1 MTLNSG
7 IKANSIKKGLVIK
20 MEWNFFEIEND
31 RRSFPS
37 SSVEGGIESIKSKL
51 DFLSNEQNAP
61 FLTSFFVDLIQ
72 RIKNSLT
79 SIKNYTQISR
89 GKFSDIEFG
98 EYYYRKV
105 TTDIEKM
112 DMVLNSLLD
121 YIKVHTPI
129 RKMNTIHNI
138 IEEMLKKHQAKL
150 EEKGIKVL
158 KKLEKD
164 LPETIVPDEQLKYI
178 IGSVL
183 QYALALTPP
192 NWNLGLSTR
201 SFILK
206 KEASEVESLFKKDG
220 KYIEISVVFPGH
232 QKPNEPVLEI
242 AALQKEEASDL
253 ILRFVK
259 EVVLRNQGTMKMGA
273 DEKKT
278 KTYIFLRFPVERRKV
293 VYYQS
298 VN

>member
-1 MTLNSG
+1 MTVNLG
-7 IKANSIKKGLVIK
+7 IEANSIKKGLVIK
-20 MEWNFFEIEND
+20 MEWNFFELENE
-31 RRSFPS
+31 RRPFPS
-37 SSVEGGIESIKSKL
+37 SLVEEGIESIKSKL

-72 RIKNSLT
+72 RIKNNLA

-89 GKFSDIEFG
+89 GKFSDREFG
-98 EYYYRKV
+98 EHYYRTV
-105 TTDIEKM
+105 TGDIEKM

-138 IEEMLKKHQAKL
+138 VEEVLKKHQAKL
-150 EEKGIKVL
+150 EEKGIKAL
-158 KKLEKD
+158 KKFEKD

-183 QYALALTPP
+183 QYAIALTPP
-192 NWNLGLSTR
+192 NWNLGLLTR
-201 SFILK
+201 SLILK
-206 KEASEVESLFKKDG
+206 KEASEAESLFKKDG
-220 KYIEISVVFPGH
+220 KYIEISVVFPGY
-232 QKPNEPVLEI
+232 QRPSEPVLEI

>member
-1 MTLNSG
+1 MTLNFG
-7 IKANSIKKGLVIK
+7 VKGNSIKKGLVIK
-20 MEWNFFEIEND
+20 MEWNFFEVEND

-37 SSVEGGIESIKSKL
+37 SSVEDGIEFIKSKL
-51 DFLSNEQNAP
+51 DFLSNEQNTP
-61 FLTSFFVDLIQ
+61 FLTSFLIDFIH
-72 RIKNSLT
+72 RIKNSLA
-79 SIKNYTQISR
+79 SLRNYTQISK
-89 GKFSDIEFG
+89 GKFIDVNFG
-98 EYYYRKV
+98 EYYYRTV
-105 TTDIEKM
+105 IGDIEKM

-129 RKMNTIHNI
+129 KKVNTIRNI
-138 IEEMLKKHQAKL
+138 VEEVLKKHQTKL
-150 EEKGIKVL
+150 EEKGIKIL

-178 IGSVL
+178 LGSVL
-183 QYALALTPP
+183 QYAIALMPP
-192 NWNLGLSTR
+192 NGSLGLSTR
-201 SFILK
+201 SITLE
-206 KEASEVESLFKKDG
+206 KEAGEVDSLFKKDG
-220 KYIEISVVFPGH
+220 KYIEISVVFPGY
-232 QKPNEPVLEI
+232 QRPSEPASET